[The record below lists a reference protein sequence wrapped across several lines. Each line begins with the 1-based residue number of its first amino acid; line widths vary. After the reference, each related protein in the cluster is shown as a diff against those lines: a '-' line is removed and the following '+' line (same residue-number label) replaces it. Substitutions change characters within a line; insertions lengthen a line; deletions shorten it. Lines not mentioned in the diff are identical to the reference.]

1 MGAHNVVRITI
12 LKIFASTLLLTCLL
26 TAHATESATSIEIG
40 IAPFL
45 PIQTLV
51 KNYGPLRKYLQHQLH
66 ENVTIIS
73 APDYRTFYKRI
84 EQHTYPVIITPA
96 NSAYLAWHD
105 SAYVPLLRP
114 LANTQP
120 VVVVAKD
127 QPFSYLSDLRG
138 KTVAMPDALAIV
150 SMQGLQMLR
159 DAGLKTGY
167 DFTLKNMQNHRVA
180 VNFVIAGEA
189 DAAIV
194 SDRAIMQ
201 MPDSVRAQIKIVY
214 TWKNGA
220 APGVVY
226 LGSPKL
232 SQDKLKLIKKSILE
246 FAQNTPEGIKLM
258 HELGYV
264 GLESIAED
272 GLKSLAPYGN
282 MLKTALDENK

>member
-12 LKIFASTLLLTCLL
+12 LKIFAPTLLLSYLL
-26 TAHATESATSIEIG
+26 TAHATESATGIEIG

-73 APDYRTFYKRI
+73 APDYKTFYKRM
-84 EQHTYPVIITPA
+84 EQHTYPVIITTA

-114 LANTQP
+114 LVNTQP
-120 VVVVAKD
+120 VVVVAKNK
-127 QPFSYLSDLRG
+127 PFSDLSDLRG
-138 KTVAMPDALAIV
+138 KTVAMPDALAII
-150 SMQGLQMLR
+150 SMQGTQMLR
-159 DAGLKTGY
+159 EAGLKPVSDY
-167 DFTLKNMQNHRVA
+167 ILKNMQNHRVA

-201 MPDSVRAQIKIVY
+201 MPDSVRTQIKIVY
-214 TWKNGA
+214 TWKNGE

-226 LGSPKL
+226 LGSPQL
-232 SQDKLKLIKKSILE
+232 SQEKLKLIKKSILE
-246 FAQNTPEGIKLM
+246 FAQNTPDGIKQM
-258 HELGYV
+258 HELGYD
-264 GLESIAED
+264 GLETIGED
-272 GLKSLAPYGN
+272 DLKSLASYGN